1 MMDRLSAHLDRG
13 WDMVARGETTKALLA
28 ARQALDLDDQSPE
41 AYNLLGYV
49 LAVDG
54 NIDDAIDAYG
64 KAIDLD
70 EWYLEPILNSAEL
83 LAHPDGDPEEA
94 IRLCRRTEEM
104 VLSPVEKTDAI
115 LIEADALFSLDRLD
129 EARERLSSVDPRDP
143 LPQPYLVAM
152 ARLLIDLEELEAAAA
167 FAERAV
173 AATPESGDARYTLGV
188 VAREQG
194 RRIDAVRAFL
204 AARELDLAIPP
215 AEWMPSEEQL
225 CELIGHVVRRL
236 PEEMRRMLKDT
247 EIRIERL
254 PSEEQLRSELDER
267 QILLA
272 RDVDPERGRFEHLWV
287 FSANLESFAAP
298 TTLED
303 DLERLIAL
311 EIGAGEQLP
320 FERNGD

>member
-13 WDMVARGETTKALLA
+13 WDMITRGETTKALIA

-49 LAVDG
+49 LAIDG
-54 NIDDAIDAYG
+54 NLDDAIDAYG

-70 EWYLEPILNSAEL
+70 EWYLEPILSSAEL

-104 VLSPVEKTDAI
+104 LLSPVERTDAI
-115 LIEADALFSLDRLD
+115 LIEADALFSLARID

-143 LPQPYLVAM
+143 LPQPYLIAM
-152 ARLLIDLEELEAAAA
+152 ARLLIEVEELEAAAA

-173 AATPESGDARYTLGV
+173 EAAFESGDARYTLGM

-204 AARELDLAIPP
+204 EARELDLAIPP
-215 AEWMPSEEQL
+215 VEWMPSEEQL
-225 CELIGHVVRRL
+225 RELVDFVVQRL
-236 PEEMRRMLKDT
+236 PEEMRRVLQGT

-272 RDVDPERGRFEHLWV
+272 EGVDPERGRFERIWI
-287 FSANLESFAAP
+287 FSDNLASFAAP
-298 TTLED
+298 TTLDD
-303 DLERLIAL
+303 DLEHLIAL
-311 EIGAGEQLP
+311 EIGAAEEP
-320 FERNGD
+320 SERNGD